1 MLKKWAHVASPAFG
15 VKKCRVK
22 KVKKCQ
28 ILAGGAESVAPEVEC
43 DGDGRPVFAYG
54 DARRGAAAWIVW
66 HRSGAP
72 QAWIAERL
80 GLRSAANV
88 SQQRRKFDTAPDVD
102 LVPDLRR
109 WRRSWRKLG
118 IFD

>member
-1 MLKKWAHVASPAFG
+1 MAS
-15 VKKCRVK
+15 
-22 KVKKCQ
+22 
-28 ILAGGAESVAPEVEC
+28 AESVAREAIAELGLEC
-43 DGDGRPVFAYG
+43 DGDGDGRPVFAYG

-102 LVPDLRR
+102 LAPDLRR

-118 IFD
+118 FFDPNSAPGQSLRA